1 MMGACNEENLYSV
14 PCGLASP
21 PTWADHDSCWRFAFT
36 AAPQLII
43 SLNFFMGKPLTVLL
57 AGFALNTHGSFVKGL
72 TPFRAGVAGL
82 FFSFRLTQPATLKD
96 PCFFSWAAATASRPS
111 TAAFTSFGF
120 KPAVSATA
128 EYPPETVIAPEVFAF
143 AFMAFVAFM
152 AFMAFIA
159 FMADMAFIGKTI
171 FSRMHRCL
179 PC

>member
-1 MMGACNEENLYSV
+1 MGACHGESLYSV

-21 PTWADHDSCWRFAFT
+21 PAWADHDSYWRFAFT
-36 AAPQLII
+36 TAPQLII

-82 FFSFRLTQPATLKD
+82 LLSFRFRQPPILKD
-96 PCFFSWAAATASRPS
+96 PCFLSSAAATASKPS
-111 TAAFTSFGF
+111 TAALTSFPF

-128 EYPPETVIAPEVFAF
+128 AYPPETVKAPDVFAL
-143 AFMAFVAFM
+143 AFMAFM

-159 FMADMAFIGKTI
+159 FIAFMADMALIGKTM
-171 FSRMHRCL
+171 FSKVH
-179 PC
+179 